1 MPEEAA
7 EDSAGPKQIFGVSTH
22 NNTEEEGM
30 SDDDCNDDDDAWGQ
44 SFRTTAAV
52 AAIHSFIYLART
64 TGDIRS
70 RSVLSYR
77 YEGGRGRTRS
87 VRQRTQQSIRPTYLM
102 EPPVLSST
110 CHTSGLIVD
119 QLSMCCSCWGNITKA
134 IISLWV
140 EQRIQVICSTRWG
153 RLSGNGWCNLL
164 LPRQGLIAHGAESKV
179 MASDA
184 RARLNGS

>member
-52 AAIHSFIYLART
+52 AAIHSFIYLARS

-77 YEGGRGRTRS
+77 YEGGRGAGGRGHSRALD
-87 VRQRTQQSIRPTYLM
+87 RPT
-102 EPPVLSST
+102 S
-110 CHTSGLIVD
+110 
-119 QLSMCCSCWGNITKA
+119 W
-134 IISLWV
+134 SLQYYH
-140 EQRIQVICSTRWG
+140 QRVTH
-153 RLSGNGWCNLL
+153 
-164 LPRQGLIAHGAESKV
+164 P
-179 MASDA
+179 D
-184 RARLNGS
+184 